1 MRLGYACQRQPC
13 LRKKICRRKNIPQQ
27 STGRKGSDQ
36 NILLS
41 NKNRGN
47 KNKTQVY
54 RHLNPNHSSF
64 IKRTLVQFQN
74 FLLQMEVS
82 QMHPVS
88 GCGGCAQTRIHHRD
102 HHSKTHVSKRS
113 IRTFVP
119 RSPFPSVDDKPSFFS
134 FSTALASS
142 FLAWAG
148 YLIAGISTRAG
159 IFSPIQLIGFL
170 KLRPTIHSLGG
181 KISRKT
187 RHEFL

>member
-119 RSPFPSVDDKPSFFS
+119 RSPFPSVDDKPSFFFLFYCTRLLLSSVGRLLNRWDFHKSWDIFPHS
-134 FSTALASS
+134 FSRVSKITTYDS
-142 FLAWAG
+142 FLG
-148 YLIAGISTRAG
+148 
-159 IFSPIQLIGFL
+159 
-170 KLRPTIHSLGG
+170 
-181 KISRKT
+181 RKNL
-187 RHEFL
+187 EEDSA